1 MGWFA
6 TKRSPQISR
15 EAMLASR
22 PLRNDAIT
30 WERDE
35 NGEVCI
41 TLMRVQTWKVTLLS
55 KLFYIPDRKRLVL
68 DEVGSGVWE
77 MCDGKTS
84 VETMIRR
91 LSAQY
96 KLNTKESE
104 ISLLHYLKQLGQ
116 KRLVGF
122 LVEKDQVP
130 RRAKKR

>member
-1 MGWFA
+1 
-6 TKRSPQISR
+6 
-15 EAMLASR
+15 MLASR
-22 PLRNDAIT
+22 PVRNESVE

-41 TLMRVQTWKVTLLS
+41 TLVRARTWKVNLLS
-55 KLFYIPDRKRLVL
+55 KIFYIPDRRKLVL

-84 VETMIRR
+84 VEKMIRG

-96 KLNTKESE
+96 KLNLKESE
-104 ISLLHYLKQLGQ
+104 ISLLHYLRQLGQ

-130 RRAKKR
+130 GRGKKR